1 MVSPCGLLVFAVL
14 AEPQAPGLS
23 RADRGVLDAQLAAQV
38 GAVGVQV
45 VHRAVLQP
53 VHGGIEIGLDLL
65 GLSRLLGR
73 LGCLAAGEHLGR
85 DGLQLLGGDGMP
97 ALKVVSGGTGR
108 KEKEDDQGQN
118 ETAHGSL
125 LSGDGTI
132 VAQKP
137 EKIKVVEKICGGY

>member
-1 MVSPCGLLVFAVL
+1 
-14 AEPQAPGLS
+14 
-23 RADRGVLDAQLAAQV
+23 
-38 GAVGVQV
+38 
-45 VHRAVLQP
+45 
-53 VHGGIEIGLDLL
+53 
-65 GLSRLLGR
+65 
-73 LGCLAAGEHLGR
+73 
-85 DGLQLLGGDGMP
+85 MP